1 MSKSNKIIDKFGGQS
16 ALAKI
21 LNKRQSTIRHWYHY
35 GIPAK
40 WQRTILDLANQKG
53 LNIQPQDFF
62 EDPQQQ
68 ENNFSVPKIPK
79 ATHWGDLPVGDVT
92 LPCYVL
98 DTGERVFA
106 LKGIMVGLMEIE
118 GGPLADYLMVKSLKS
133 YLPSDL
139 IPDQDSNIPA
149 LIEFDTG
156 TKGFAQHALGLPV
169 ERFMDLCVA
178 YSMAAEKEQLTER
191 QQKIAQNATRFLRAT
206 AKVGIIAL
214 VDEVTG
220 YQYERLQDALQ
231 IKLKLFLEEEMR
243 PWEATFPDDL
253 WVEFQRLTNWSGPL
267 HLRPKWWG
275 KLVNELIYGY
285 LDEDVFNWLKNNAPK
300 PRYGQNYHQWLSS
313 QFGLKKLIE
322 HIWLTIGMA
331 RACHTIEELR
341 ERMAIQYGR
350 QKVQLSLFIPVPA
363 RKYLK
368 PPEESTLS
376 NNGKDS

>member
-1 MSKSNKIIDKFGGQS
+1 MSKSSKIIDKFGGQS
-16 ALAKI
+16 ALAKL
-21 LNKRQSTIRHWYHY
+21 LNKRQSTIRHWYVN

-40 WQRTILDLANQKG
+40 WQRPILDLANQHG
-53 LNIQPQDFF
+53 IDLHPEDFF
-62 EDPQQQ
+62 EASQVTED
-68 ENNFSVPKIPK
+68 FSIQKIPK
-79 ATHWGDLPVGDVT
+79 ATHWGDLPIGDVN

-98 DTGERVFA
+98 DTGDRVFA
-106 LKGIMVGLMEIE
+106 LKGVMVGLMEIE
-118 GGPLADYLMVKSLKS
+118 GGPLADYLMVKALRD
-133 YLPSDL
+133 YLPGDL

-156 TKGFAQHALGLPV
+156 TKGFAQHALGFPV
-169 ERFMDLCVA
+169 ERFMDLCIA
-178 YSMAAEKEQLTER
+178 YSTASEKEQLTER
-191 QQKIAQNATRFLRAT
+191 QQKIAQNAARFLRAT

-220 YQYERLQDALQ
+220 YQYDRLQDALR

-243 PWEATFPDDL
+243 PWEATFPDEL

-285 LDEDVFNWLKNNAPK
+285 LDEDVFSWLKTNAPK
-300 PRYGQNYHQWLSS
+300 PKFGQNYHQWLSS

-331 RACHTIEELR
+331 RACRTIEELR

-350 QKVQLSLFIPVPA
+350 QRIQLSLFIPAPS
-363 RKYLK
+363 RRYEKK
-368 PPEESTLS
+368 QPEGKASS
-376 NNGKDS
+376 NN

>member
-1 MSKSNKIIDKFGGQS
+1 MSNSSRIIDKFGGQS
-16 ALAKI
+16 ALAKL
-21 LNKRQSTIRHWYHY
+21 LNKRQSTIRHWYIN

-40 WQRTILDLANQKG
+40 WQIPLIDLAKKHG
-53 LNIQPQDFF
+53 VSLQPEEFF
-62 EDPQQQ
+62 EGTQDR
-68 ENNFSVPKIPK
+68 EKNLIVPKIPE
-79 ATHWGDLPVGDVT
+79 ATHWGDLLIGDAT

-106 LKGIMVGLMEIE
+106 LKGVMVGLIEIE
-118 GGPLADYLMVKSLKS
+118 GGPLADYLMVKSLRS

-169 ERFMDLCVA
+169 ERFIDLCVA
-178 YSMAAEKEQLTER
+178 YSTAAEKEQLTEK
-191 QQKIAQNATRFLRAT
+191 QQKIAINAARFLRAT

-220 YQYERLQDALQ
+220 YQYERIQDALQ
-231 IKLKLFLEEEMR
+231 LKLKLFLEEEMR
-243 PWEATFPDDL
+243 PWEATFPDEL
-253 WVEFQRLTNWSGPL
+253 WIEFQRLTNWTGPL

-285 LDEDVFNWLKNNAPK
+285 LDEDVFNWLKVNVPK
-300 PRYGQNYHQWLSS
+300 PKYGQNYHQWLSS

-322 HIWLTIGMA
+322 HIWITIGMA

-350 QKVQLSLFIPVPA
+350 HKVQLSLFLPVAAERNYKTPEGKTTSRA
-363 RKYLK
+363 RK
-368 PPEESTLS
+368 
-376 NNGKDS
+376 